1 MTSRPINGIAI
12 TENATF
18 SKKVREMLGLSLH
31 TWEDLMVASLVIA
44 AFAAAFVGI
53 TTFAVVRLQRLE
65 LAASKDEFDRYKL
78 DAGVEIAKASEGA
91 AKASERAE
99 EASAR
104 AAEAN
109 EKAERELLARL
120 KLEEKLAPRR
130 LDTNARSG
138 LQSSLKHV
146 AGRRVR
152 VESYRLDI
160 EAQLLAEQIKDALT
174 SVMLVEDWIG
184 SEEPA
189 KHFAKGINITGGDKE
204 LVAALVKAF
213 RNTTSLDIDT
223 VNLPPDPGGAI
234 LTEASPSKKKA
245 DAVVVVG
252 VKPIAP

>member
-1 MTSRPINGIAI
+1 
-12 TENATF
+12 
-18 SKKVREMLGLSLH
+18 MLGSLG
-31 TWEDLMVASLVIA
+31 IA
-44 AFAAAFVGI
+44 AFAAAIVGI
-53 TTFAVVRLQRLE
+53 STYVVVQLQRQE
-65 LAASKDEFDRYKL
+65 LSASKGEFERYKL
-78 DAGVEIAKASEGA
+78 EAGQAIADA
-91 AKASERAE
+91 
-99 EASAR
+99 
-104 AAEAN
+104 N
-109 EKAERELLARL
+109 LARL
-120 KLEEKLAPRR
+120 KLEEKITPRR
-130 LDTNARSG
+130 LDAKAQSS
-138 LQSSLKHV
+138 LQSSLKNV

-213 RNTTSLDIDT
+213 RNTTSLDVDT

-234 LTEASPSKKKA
+234 LTEDSPSKKKA
-245 DAVVVVG
+245 DAVVLVG